1 MITEK
6 ELQFVREALELA
18 RQAGAQK
25 ARATLSKSEEDLV
38 ATLDGEVDRVTHC
51 ADRSLSLALFVDGR
65 FGSYSTNK
73 LERSALEGFIRRAVA
88 ATRMVAGDPCRDLPD
103 PARCCRDAVTGDELG
118 LVDPSRDTLTPAD
131 RQQVALDASVFAGAV
146 ETAAA
151 SPDRSQQAGL
161 FSNPCNPLLGGTIP
175 SGQLRKREGPAA
187 DKSASADRPGP
198 GTLHFAKSERD
209 LRDAGGLGDMPPYSM
224 GRGPATPDVWR
235 GWLPRNKAAKTENT
249 DYQII
254 SEEGE
259 YSDSIYETVVM
270 DTNGLCCAHSET
282 SFDYGVEITVESDG
296 EKYSGYWWD
305 ASSHRSELDA
315 AACGRAAL
323 ARAVAQIGSEPAPS
337 GRYTAVIDAEM
348 ASKMVSPLLRAL
360 SGYSIQQNNSFLMDS
375 LGQQRFPEGLTILDV
390 PRIPG
395 QTCSKYFDSEGVATA
410 EAPIIERGVVREYF
424 INTYM
429 AHKMGMAPTIEDAT
443 RPKVLPWPEA
453 GLDRDAILRRCGSGI
468 LVTDFNGGNS
478 NPVTGDF
485 SYGIEGYLFEEGRI
499 VRPVSGMLMT
509 GNFLELWSRLVA
521 AGDDARPCQ
530 TKLVPTLA
538 FAEVDFS
545 G

>member
-73 LERSALEGFIRRAVA
+73 LERTALEGFIRRAVA

-131 RQQVALDASVFAGAV
+131 RQQVALDASVFAASFRGSQPLQTSGVAGPLPQPS
-146 ETAAA
+146 AAGP
-151 SPDRSQQAGL
+151 SLLRS
-161 FSNPCNPLLGGTIP
+161 
-175 SGQLRKREGPAA
+175 
-187 DKSASADRPGP
+187 
-198 GTLHFAKSERD
+198 
-209 LRDAGGLGDMPPYSM
+209 
-224 GRGPATPDVWR
+224 R
-235 GWLPRNKAAKTENT
+235 GWLRSGEAAAVSTAQAKTENT

-429 AHKMGMAPTIEDAT
+429 ANKMGMAPTIEDAT

-485 SYGIEGYLFEEGRI
+485 SYGIEGYLFEEGRL

>member
-1 MITEK
+1 MITDK
-6 ELQFVREALELA
+6 ELDFVREALDMAA
-18 RQAGAQK
+18 RAGAQH
-25 ARATLSKSEEDLV
+25 ARATLSLSEEDLV

-73 LERSALEGFIRRAVA
+73 LDAASLEGFIARAVA
-88 ATRMVAGDPCRDLPD
+88 ATRMVAPDPLRVLPD
-103 PARCCRDAVTGDELG
+103 PARCCHDALTGNELG

-131 RQQVALDASVFAGAV
+131 RQRIALSASVFGSTQRA
-146 ETAAA
+146 TASENVRLRRTPPTDCVSGPLPLTEPRVATVFGG
-151 SPDRSQQAGL
+151 SSRCRSAEY
-161 FSNPCNPLLGGTIP
+161 T
-175 SGQLRKREGPAA
+175 
-187 DKSASADRPGP
+187 
-198 GTLHFAKSERD
+198 
-209 LRDAGGLGDMPPYSM
+209 
-224 GRGPATPDVWR
+224 
-235 GWLPRNKAAKTENT
+235 
-249 DYQII
+249 II

-259 YSDSIYETVVM
+259 YSDSIYDTVMM
-270 DTNGLCCAHSET
+270 DTNGVCCRHSET
-282 SFDYGVEITVESDG
+282 SFDYGVEITIESDG

-305 ASSHRSELDA
+305 ASSRLEELDA
-315 AACGRAAL
+315 PACGRQAL
-323 ARAVAQIGSEPAPS
+323 ARAVGQIGSGPAPS

-348 ASKMVSPLLRAL
+348 ASKVVSPILRAL
-360 SGYSIQQNNSFLMDS
+360 SGYAIQQNNSFLMDS
-375 LGQQRFPEGLTILDV
+375 LERQVFPEGLNILDV

-395 QTCSKYFDSEGVATA
+395 QTCSKYFDSEGVATV
-410 EAPIIERGVVREYF
+410 EAPIVEGGVVKQYF
-424 INTYM
+424 INSYM
-429 AHKMGMAPTIEDAT
+429 AGKLRMAPTVEDAT
-443 RPKVLPWPEA
+443 RPKVLPWPCA

-485 SYGIEGYLFEEGRI
+485 SYGIEGYWFEDGRI

-509 GNFLELWSRLVA
+509 GNFLTLWSRLLA

-530 TKLVPTLA
+530 TKLIPTLA

>member
-131 RQQVALDASVFAGAV
+131 RQQVALDASVFAASFRGSQPLQTSGVAGPLPPPS
-146 ETAAA
+146 AAGP
-151 SPDRSQQAGL
+151 SLFRS
-161 FSNPCNPLLGGTIP
+161 
-175 SGQLRKREGPAA
+175 
-187 DKSASADRPGP
+187 
-198 GTLHFAKSERD
+198 
-209 LRDAGGLGDMPPYSM
+209 
-224 GRGPATPDVWR
+224 R
-235 GWLPRNKAAKTENT
+235 GWLRSGEAAAVSTAQAKTENT

-282 SFDYGVEITVESDG
+282 SFDYGVEITVERDG

-305 ASSHRSELDA
+305 SSPKLENLEIGD
-315 AACGRAAL
+315 CGLTAMK
-323 ARAVAQIGSEPAPS
+323 RAVAQFAPQDFPL
-337 GRYTAVIDAEM
+337 GRYN
-348 ASKMVSPLLRAL
+348 MVVENEVAGRLLTPVLNAL
-360 SGYSIQQNNSFLMDS
+360 NGSAIQQQNSFLADS
-375 LGQQRFPEGLTILDV
+375 LGKKVFPDNLTVIDCA
-390 PRIPG
+390 R
-395 QTCSKYFDSEGVATA
+395 
-410 EAPIIERGVVREYF
+410 
-424 INTYM
+424 
-429 AHKMGMAPTIEDAT
+429 
-443 RPKVLPWPEA
+443 
-453 GLDRDAILRRCGSGI
+453 
-468 LVTDFNGGNS
+468 
-478 NPVTGDF
+478 
-485 SYGIEGYLFEEGRI
+485 EEGR
-499 VRPVSGMLMT
+499 
-509 GNFLELWSRLVA
+509 
-521 AGDDARPCQ
+521 
-530 TKLVPTLA
+530 
-538 FAEVDFS
+538 
-545 G
+545 